1 MTKKLSAAG
10 AAAAV
15 MLLLAGAAA
24 AQQQNDDGALRG
36 GNVQGM
42 QMMPDVSGIQQRMQ
56 AQMMQQMTQQ
66 MAGQM
71 QSASP
76 AAQMTQGAPQQTAPA
91 PGQAAQ
97 QGVMMPDMS
106 GIQQRMQAQMMQQMT
121 QQMAGQMQSASP
133 AAQMTQGAPQQTAP
147 APGQA
152 AQGGTMMMPAVPDSM
167 MRLQMQ
173 NVLGLDPA
181 AAQPEPNGGLQID
194 SAISSIKM
202 DPAVQSTINEKMMKI
217 MEQTMRETFADPKM
231 RQEMQQRFLIN
242 GITPGSGQAKQP

>member
-42 QMMPDVSGIQQRMQ
+42 PMMPDVSGIQQRMQ

-76 AAQMTQGAPQQTAPA
+76 AAQMTKGAPQQTAPA

-133 AAQMTQGAPQQTAP
+133 AA
-147 APGQA
+147 GQA

-242 GITPGSGQAKQP
+242 GITPGAGQAKQP